1 MSLGSDFT
9 GGFQSGLAMRQ
20 QRQDKKKDELD
31 RELRR
36 RQMDDDL
43 NNKTLDRELRVK
55 ALEQDAAL
63 QREGRSWQ
71 GSEADKD
78 RAWRSNER
86 QGAQGFTAEQQQM
99 DRELRQKALAQD
111 AQQSAAQL
119 GLARSELDAR
129 RPGMAA
135 QTRVANAQANALGQ
149 QPPKNG
155 PVEEVTFDPT
165 GNVTDRKMRGPLGS
179 LGQFAQPQAEAYKS
193 PYADAIGEAES
204 EISKQQIAMAG
215 GDNRT
220 GFLNMSSRQGV
231 VDERRQQLLRLKALD
246 LQDRVQKGL
255 MTQQQADEE
264 AKRLMP

>member
-36 RQMDDDL
+36 RQLDDDL

-55 ALEQDAAL
+55 ALDQDAAL
-63 QREGRSWQ
+63 MREGRSWQ
-71 GSEADKD
+71 SGEANLD
-78 RAWRSNER
+78 RGWRTGER
-86 QGAQGFTAEQQQM
+86 QGAQGFAAEQASL
-99 DRELRQKALAQD
+99 DRGMVDKRLAQD
-111 AQQSAAQL
+111 
-119 GLARSELDAR
+119 GEIARLNQIFNNRKWGTEKPAIE
-129 RPGMAA
+129 A
-135 QTRVANAQANALGQ
+135 QTRVANAQADALGQ
-149 QPPKNG
+149 QQPKNG
-155 PVEEVTFDPT
+155 PVEEVSFDQS

-179 LGQFAQPQAEAYKS
+179 LGQFAQLQAEPYRS
-193 PYADAIGEAES
+193 PYGEAIGAAES
-204 EISKQQIAMAG
+204 EVAKQKIAMAG

-231 VDERRQQLLRLKALD
+231 VDEQNRQLTRLKALD

>member
-36 RQMDDDL
+36 RQLDDDL

-63 QREGRSWQ
+63 QREGRTWQ
-71 GSEADKD
+71 GGEADKD
-78 RAWRSNER
+78 RTWRSGER
-86 QGAQGFTAEQQQM
+86 TATQGFTAEQQQM
-99 DRELRQKALAQD
+99 DRELRQKALEQD

-129 RPGMAA
+129 RPGMNA

-179 LGQFAQPQAEAYKS
+179 LGQFAQPQAEPYRS
-193 PYADAIGEAES
+193 PYGEAIGAAES
-204 EISKQQIAMAG
+204 EIAKQKIAMAG

-231 VDERRQQLLRLKALD
+231 VDEQSRQLTRLKALD